1 MAEERFGNLFFIRK
15 KFSRLPRVFSRFRL
29 LLEKGEKRSDNTRKS
44 STGISRNEAYF
55 EKFSER
61 TGFRGSQKS
70 SMRAWQISSLPA
82 LFFPQSK

>member
-55 EKFSER
+55 QKF
-61 TGFRGSQKS
+61 
-70 SMRAWQISSLPA
+70 
-82 LFFPQSK
+82 

>member
-44 STGISRNEAYF
+44 STGISRNKAYF
-55 EKFSER
+55 EKLGKEQVSVVH
-61 TGFRGSQKS
+61 KN
-70 SMRAWQISSLPA
+70 P
-82 LFFPQSK
+82 P